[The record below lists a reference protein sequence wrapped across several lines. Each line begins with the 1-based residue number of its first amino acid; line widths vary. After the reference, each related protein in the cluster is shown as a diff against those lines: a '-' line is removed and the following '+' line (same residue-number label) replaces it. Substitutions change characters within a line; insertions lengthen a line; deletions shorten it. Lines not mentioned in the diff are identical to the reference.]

1 MKPRIFLLFNGIIK
15 KKKKVHRKEEKEG
28 NKTPWMSTV
37 RPSGCT
43 CIWDDMRRKEPWPDG
58 MRNKQERTAR
68 SYRSSRKI
76 IQHFYIPLYIALPL
90 WLCLRLISCA
100 IYRIL
105 VDTHFRQESV
115 VYTFY
120 ADRQIPAGNLPIL
133 LFLEGIESLFFLSS
147 GNVGERKMD
156 VLSKRNKYKWPPG
169 VWAKL
174 TPSVVVITPD
184 EPLSLS

>member
-1 MKPRIFLLFNGIIK
+1 M
-15 KKKKVHRKEEKEG
+15 
-28 NKTPWMSTV
+28 
-37 RPSGCT
+37 
-43 CIWDDMRRKEPWPDG
+43 
-58 MRNKQERTAR
+58 
-68 SYRSSRKI
+68 
-76 IQHFYIPLYIALPL
+76 
-90 WLCLRLISCA
+90 
-100 IYRIL
+100 
-105 VDTHFRQESV
+105 
-115 VYTFY
+115 YTFY